1 MNHRKERKLAV
12 LRQARRAIARGVY
25 SFICTAIY
33 GDAPLYDSV
42 HVCPRLREYILAQLE
57 GHGTYEGWVFAKH
70 PELMRERGVNDIQEL
85 YDMFAGE
92 CRRARLAWIDHMINL
107 VENDEL

>member
-1 MNHRKERKLAV
+1 MKSLKERKLAV
-12 LRQARRAIARGVY
+12 LRHARRNIANGARI
-25 SFICTAIY
+25 FICLA
-33 GDAPLYDSV
+33 LYDTEALYDHV
-42 HVCPRLREYILAQLE
+42 HVCPLLRSYVLDQLE

-70 PELMRERGVNDIQEL
+70 PELMRERGVNEIKDL